1 MSIFYSAADEIR
13 NFFALFQVTDLID
26 ILIIAFIFYRLAKIV
41 RDTRANPILKGILL
55 FIAATW
61 ISEWLH
67 LNTVNYILRNVMQ
80 IGMFALIVIF
90 QPELRN
96 ALEKVGRTRFSNLF
110 SHDDENNSENIAS
123 EIAHACAQM
132 SAEKIGA
139 LIVIERYTKIGDI
152 IRTGCTINGEVS
164 SDLLINTFIPNTP
177 LHDGAVI
184 IRDGKILA
192 ARCILPLTKNESLSS
207 EFGTRHRAALGL
219 TESSDAVVV
228 VVSEETGKISI
239 AADGSISRNYT
250 EETLKK
256 AINKYLSTTDE
267 NRSSEKV
274 FSRIGGIKPWKK

>member
-1 MSIFYSAADEIR
+1 MSIFSSMAEAVK
-13 NFFALFQVTDLID
+13 NFFVLFQVTDLID
-26 ILIIAFIFYRLAKIV
+26 ILIIAFIFYKLAQISME
-41 RDTRANPILKGILL
+41 TRANPIIKGILL

-80 IGMFALIVIF
+80 IGMFALLVIF
-90 QPELRN
+90 QPELRS

-110 SHDDENNSENIAS
+110 THEEENKNENVAS
-123 EIAHACAQM
+123 EIAAACAYM
-132 SAEKIGA
+132 SSEKIGA

-207 EFGTRHRAALGL
+207 ELGTRHRAAIGL

-250 EETLKK
+250 EDTLKK
-256 AINKYLSTTDE
+256 AINKVLSTTAE
-267 NRSSEKV
+267 KNSSNRAL
-274 FSRIGGIKPWKK
+274 SRIGGKKLWKK